1 MFNWPQKSVIIVRL
15 ADCLL
20 LDQNEFCTQPFLCY
34 MDNLINM
41 FKTSGYG
48 HHVDNVH
55 FVCLVCADMLISH
68 SFIVIQHT

>member
-1 MFNWPQKSVIIVRL
+1 
-15 ADCLL
+15 
-20 LDQNEFCTQPFLCY
+20 